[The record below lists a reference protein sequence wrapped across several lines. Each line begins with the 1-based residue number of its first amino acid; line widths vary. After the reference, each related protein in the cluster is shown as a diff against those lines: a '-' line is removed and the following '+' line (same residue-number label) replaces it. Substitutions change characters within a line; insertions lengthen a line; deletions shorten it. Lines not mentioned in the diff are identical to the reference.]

1 MFEQIKGLGY
11 DSKLFKE
18 LRLYSVNFFNRVPE
32 NSTDRNRAKLFERY
46 QKIIKE
52 QVLER
57 ADDLI
62 DALTD
67 MVKDFP
73 GETDII
79 KADDLLKDVLRT
91 KSGED
96 LADKITSL
104 EEKLTKQEKKAVY
117 RNELR
122 QLNDTL
128 ENVIKELVQVNWAE
142 VSEEDSER
150 LYALSQ
156 AISSS
161 KAIIDSL
168 MEQLS
173 IDSNVDL
180 KQGMSILLYLVLRTN
195 AYLLDKIS
203 LDSLYST
210 VSAIQVYAYSKATYL
225 VAD

>member
-1 MFEQIKGLGY
+1 MFGQIKGLDLG
-11 DSKLFKE
+11 SKLSKD
-18 LRLYSVNFFNRVPE
+18 LRLHSVNLFNRVPE

-46 QKIIKE
+46 QKNIKE
-52 QVLER
+52 KILER
-57 ADDLI
+57 ADDLM

-73 GETDII
+73 SETDII
-79 KADDLLKDVLRT
+79 KADDLLKEALRT

-96 LADKITSL
+96 LAEKITSL
-104 EEKLTKQEKKAVY
+104 EEKLTKQEKKTVY

-168 MEQLS
+168 LEQLS
-173 IDSNVDL
+173 NDSNVDL

-195 AYLLDKIS
+195 AYLLGKIS
-203 LDSLYST
+203 HDSLYST
-210 VSAIQVYAYSKATYL
+210 VSAIQVYAYSNATYL
-225 VAD
+225 VTS